1 MSTLGKN
8 PNEHLL
14 GKDKDSESGVQNNY
28 LDSAEL
34 E

>member
-1 MSTLGKN
+1 MSTLRKD

-14 GKDKDSESGVQNNY
+14 GQDKDSESGVQNNY
-28 LDSAEL
+28 IDSAEL